1 CEAPE
6 HLGKLETRYVPSV
19 AGLAACPVGTYVV
32 GGHAGLVNAEWDYAA
47 GNSNSPVPSGL
58 TSVVTW
64 GGIVYRW
71 EKDGRWTGGV
81 APLLTNWGEP
91 NAAFRSLWVQV
102 WFYCAPPNLAASR
115 TAAAG
120 AAQGCAFG
128 KVAPPPAH
136 AKPLTLVKGDNAPPP
151 PAPEKVEVA
160 SPGDSTLHGGNGTAI
175 LEARCTGNETIDG
188 GHGDQTL
195 VAGRGKDTL
204 RAGTGTQTLVGG
216 PGRDTL
222 VGGDGR
228 DTFYAWGA
236 RTHILAGTGPSK
248 IAAYGE
254 HDVIDCH
261 SHPAEVLAVRGT
273 TIRRC
278 GRVHYVK
285 RPSR

>member
-1 CEAPE
+1 MRRRLLAFAFVAACAAAALAVVSFSSARGGTDANPCPHPGPNLTGTETGAAGRPYVWLVCEAPE

-128 KVAPPPAH
+128 KVAPPPA
-136 AKPLTLVKGDNAPPP
+136 
-151 PAPEKVEVA
+151 
-160 SPGDSTLHGGNGTAI
+160 
-175 LEARCTGNETIDG
+175 
-188 GHGDQTL
+188 
-195 VAGRGKDTL
+195 
-204 RAGTGTQTLVGG
+204 
-216 PGRDTL
+216 
-222 VGGDGR
+222 
-228 DTFYAWGA
+228 
-236 RTHILAGTGPSK
+236 
-248 IAAYGE
+248 
-254 HDVIDCH
+254 
-261 SHPAEVLAVRGT
+261 
-273 TIRRC
+273 
-278 GRVHYVK
+278 
-285 RPSR
+285 